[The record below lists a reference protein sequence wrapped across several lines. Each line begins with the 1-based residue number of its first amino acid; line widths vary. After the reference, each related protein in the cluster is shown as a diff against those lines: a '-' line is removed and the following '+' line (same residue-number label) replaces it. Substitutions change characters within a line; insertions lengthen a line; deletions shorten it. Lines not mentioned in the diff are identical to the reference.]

1 MGNES
6 LTSCPC
12 TNKELMSPLLL
23 VVAPTPAP
31 APTPTPASALAP
43 ILSVSVFSTAAL
55 VRRPAAPLLTVPA
68 VSLVTGV
75 RRV

>member
-23 VVAPTPAP
+23 VVAPTP
-31 APTPTPASALAP
+31 TPTPAPAPASAP
-43 ILSVSVFSTAAL
+43 ILSVSVAL